1 METDTMRLLTP
12 ADEPLTSEVL
22 SQALTYLALW
32 RGPLAQALEP
42 VGETA
47 SLDNAI
53 TALALALVDTTDA
66 EATADQ
72 RKLAQSVLEQEPED
86 SSYHGWLKAQ
96 GYIPATDQEEPAD
109 PADGLFHTLDQVKA
123 HAAAAAAAMND
134 NIDDLFPVEPA
145 SHE

>member
-1 METDTMRLLTP
+1 MRLLTP

-22 SQALTYLALW
+22 TQALAYLTLW
-32 RGPLAQALEP
+32 RGPLTQALEP

-145 SHE
+145 SHD

>member
-1 METDTMRLLTP
+1 MRLLTP

-47 SLDNAI
+47 SLDNVI

-96 GYIPATDQEEPAD
+96 GYIPATDQEDPAD
-109 PADGLFHTLDQVKA
+109 PADSLFHTLDQVKA
-123 HAAAAAAAMND
+123 HAAAAAMND
-134 NIDDLFPVEPA
+134 NIDAIFPVGG
-145 SHE
+145 HDDD